1 VVDLNEK
8 YDRVAEGFSEAEYRN
23 PAHYNRRRAEAVFA
37 VGPPLPPGALV
48 LDLGCGD
55 ASFADE
61 VLGRGYRYIGVDP
74 SAGMCAAA
82 MRRVGDRG
90 TITQGDFLGY
100 APAEPVDMTVMLR
113 VLYLIDD
120 RVEVLR
126 RIGEYS
132 RVKVVFDLSAR
143 QLPLE
148 RVAEEVRRA
157 GFSGFEVRP
166 MLVSMRLAPPR
177 PVDAVLRALERSGLA
192 GRALAA
198 RRCRFCCAAFQ
209 AE

>member
-177 PVDAVLRALERSGLA
+177 PVDAVLRALERSGPP

-198 RRCRFCCAAFQ
+198 RRFRFCCAAFQ

>member
-8 YDRVAEGFSEAEYRN
+8 YDRAAEGFSESEYRDS
-23 PAHYNRRRAEAVFA
+23 AHYNRRRAEAVFA
-37 VGPPLPPGALV
+37 VGPPLAPGALV

-61 VLGRGYRYIGVDP
+61 VLGRGYRYVGVDP

-82 MRRVGDRG
+82 MHRVGDRG
-90 TITQGDFLGY
+90 TIAQGDFLGY
-100 APAEPVDMTVMLR
+100 APAEPVAMTVILR
-113 VLYLIDD
+113 ALYLVGD
-120 RVEVLR
+120 RVEMFRHV
-126 RIGEYS
+126 GEYT
-132 RVKVVFDLSAR
+132 RVKIVFDLSTR
-143 QLPLE
+143 QLPLG
-148 RVAEEVRRA
+148 RVAEDVRRA

-166 MLVSMRLAPPR
+166 MLVSMRVAPPR
-177 PVDAVLRALERSGLA
+177 PVDAVLRALERSGPA

-198 RRCRFCCAAFQ
+198 RRFRFCCAAFQ

>member
-8 YDRVAEGFSEAEYRN
+8 YDRVAEGFSQSEYRN

-74 SAGMCAAA
+74 SAGMCTAA

-90 TITQGDFLGY
+90 TIAQGDFLGY
-100 APAEPVDMTVMLR
+100 TPAEPVDMTVMLR
-113 VLYLIDD
+113 ALYLIHD

-148 RVAEEVRRA
+148 RVAHEVRRA

-177 PVDAVLRALERSGLA
+177 PVDAVLRALERSGPA

-198 RRCRFCCAAFQ
+198 RRFRFCCAAFQ